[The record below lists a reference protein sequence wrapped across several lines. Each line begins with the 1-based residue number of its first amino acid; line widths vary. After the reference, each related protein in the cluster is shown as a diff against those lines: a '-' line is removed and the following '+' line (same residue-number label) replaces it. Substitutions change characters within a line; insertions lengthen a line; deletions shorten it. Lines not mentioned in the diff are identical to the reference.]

1 MVSVVLNGLFWMPS
15 ILFPARAVVEG
26 ETTSRNPKPVTVAA
40 PASAALARNLRR
52 LRYKLL
58 GVISEERM
66 SSAFLI
72 SMRTPMIRGQI
83 RLASIF
89 HQIGRSR
96 GEKVARP
103 WFRSLRSEV

>member
-15 ILFPARAVVEG
+15 ILFPASAVVEG
-26 ETTSRNPKPVTVAA
+26 ETTLRSPKPVAAAA
-40 PASAALARNLRR
+40 PARAAPARNLRR
-52 LRYKLL
+52 LRHKLL
-58 GVISEERM
+58 GVISEERI

-72 SMRTPMIRGQI
+72 SMRTPII

-103 WFRSLRSEV
+103 LVPRSDV